1 MALSFLG
8 VAAALVLAPTVGA
21 GTTASTLHADVAEWS
36 IVPGSGVVPAGRVRL
51 VVRNIGY
58 EAHEV
63 VVVRTKQ
70 FAAPLRLRGD
80 RAVAS
85 PAAPAVLV
93 PAGTT
98 RTLVLSLS
106 PGSYL
111 LVDNLPWHY
120 WKGTSAAFSVR

>member
-1 MALSFLG
+1 MPAFLG
-8 VAAALVLAPTVGA
+8 VVAALVLAPVVGA
-21 GTTASTLHADVAEWS
+21 GTTPSTLRADVAEWS

-58 EAHEV
+58 ETHQV

-70 FAAPLRLRGD
+70 FAEPLRLHGD
-80 RAVAS
+80 HAVAA
-85 PAAPAVLV
+85 PAAPSLLV

-98 RTLVLSLS
+98 RTVVLTL
-106 PGSYL
+106 PRGSYL

-120 WKGTSAAFSVR
+120 WQGTSAAFAVR